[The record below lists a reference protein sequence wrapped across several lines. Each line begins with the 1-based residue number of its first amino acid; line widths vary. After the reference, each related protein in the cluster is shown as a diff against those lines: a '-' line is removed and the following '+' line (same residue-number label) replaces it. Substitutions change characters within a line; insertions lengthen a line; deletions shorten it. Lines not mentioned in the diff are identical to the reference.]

1 MKASGLLKYER
12 REEAPSSGIDLVGE
26 NGTSLSERLQDMV
39 KNDLGLFRVSSQLG
53 VRPST
58 VSKILEGNH
67 VSQSVERKI
76 VVALRNG
83 PALNP
88 VSIHCST
95 HERLLEL
102 FHLYQKEGTLEAV
115 GNKIGLS
122 RERVRQ
128 LLVKGSR
135 AGLFH
140 YESSQRFRPFLSKEK
155 ILADYGM
162 MLKLYLVAGANGISV
177 GHLKHLIAFYGIS
190 QGDLDKIQL
199 ERRKARCIEEYV
211 RFTEKLGHPPN
222 TTELQR
228 GSGAYLSQKITKL
241 WGSFRA
247 FQKALNG
254 SCFPAFSPLRS
265 LREGR

>member
-1 MKASGLLKYER
+1 MKASGVLSIHEKGKSTSE
-12 REEAPSSGIDLVGE
+12 SIDFSGG
-26 NGTSLSERLQDMV
+26 NGASLSDRLQDMI
-39 KNDLGLFRVSSQLG
+39 KNDLGLFRISSQLG

-58 VSKILEGNH
+58 VSKILEGNQ

-83 PALNP
+83 PASNP
-88 VSIHCST
+88 VRIHCST
-95 HERLLEL
+95 HERLLDI
-102 FHLYQKEGTLEAV
+102 FRLYQEEGTLDAV

-135 AGLFH
+135 AGLFR
-140 YESSQRFRPFLSKEK
+140 YETVRRFQPYLSKEK
-155 ILADYGM
+155 ILSDYGN
-162 MLKLYLVAGANGISV
+162 MLKLYLVAKANDISV
-177 GHLKHLIAFYGIS
+177 GHLKRLIAQFGIS
-190 QGDLDKIQL
+190 QGDLEKIQY

-211 RFTEKLGHPPN
+211 GYFEKLGHLPN

-247 FQKALNG
+247 FRKELND
-254 SCFPAFSPLRS
+254 SCFPAYSFLPSERVGS
-265 LREGR
+265 